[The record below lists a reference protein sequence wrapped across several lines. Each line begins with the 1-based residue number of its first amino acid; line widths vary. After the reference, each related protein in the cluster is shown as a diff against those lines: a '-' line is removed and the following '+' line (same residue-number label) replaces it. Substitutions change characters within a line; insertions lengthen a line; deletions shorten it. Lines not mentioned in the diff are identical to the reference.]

1 MPNQPAF
8 SGPAAPG
15 GGRRTSWRAAAGRP
29 AGNWR
34 LRRLGLVIGLV
45 TSAVIAVGVVAS
57 LLLAPFYAWRS
68 GLVVL
73 AVDAYSVGTVEPL
86 PFAAEDAAGLRAAL
100 AGGVAAGE
108 VLEPVDLADLTA
120 ADSLRSGVG
129 PRCRKLPL
137 RRKDVLIAYLRGQCL
152 VPPNSSEATAS
163 NPYAGRPCLLAAD
176 CQIAGSSPKE
186 IVPIRDVVEA
196 IGSAS
201 PLTTLVALDLG
212 SIGWEPRIGVLA
224 SLVGRQ
230 LDAEF
235 ARPQQEAS
243 FSNWVIGSHDLFES
257 SLAHWPS
264 RRTLFARAVEL
275 ALAGTADQ
283 QPWGNGNAVIELD
296 ELARFVT
303 AQTAAWAR
311 QLSAGRLHQRPVIWK
326 LGVGRVAVT
335 DIPPGIALSRVVAA
349 TDEPA
354 ATDPPADE
362 DPDQPPSSP
371 AAKTGQAAFRSG
383 RPRLPPPPAA
393 LLLAGLL
400 AADDGPAFPQAA
412 QPAAK
417 PTPAP
422 AAKQADPPSPG
433 SPQSAAAAVPPP
445 RQPTADG
452 RQPAAESA
460 WELLDR
466 IGARRQNQPRSPP
479 GLADQPPVPLD
490 YAPHVWRA
498 IRGRVASL
506 AVRTAASD
514 QPAAD
519 QTAAVLR
526 GLRALTKD
534 DPQQQRAALPGMLE
548 RLATSRR
555 AADRGGFFRSWAAA
569 AGPLR
574 RALVVR
580 NDAVDSLLG
589 VIGLVGTLSG
599 GSGMPAIDP
608 VVMTDSIDQL
618 RALSARIERVPLRNG
633 ASSPGRIDPLE
644 TATDALAVQMA
655 MLQEITGRF
664 VAAQVRRVE
673 QGGLVFSTDAV
684 TAALA
689 LPGGGSGGRQSLL
702 EAIAATNTQTDE
714 PPQPLLATATSLPLP
729 ADAWPV
735 GGEEL
740 ANIGQQAEIL
750 LDLLDA
756 AGLLASSNVPPPE
769 PLADVVEAWQRAR
782 KAIEPLTDAVVSD
795 TEAVAA
801 LLRAGG
807 AIAETFAETAAA
819 ADRLADLSNQTRA
832 DDRIMAVYRILDQR
846 DLEAVASP
854 ATLGFIRR
862 QAVTPAGVAL
872 VTETNQLPAV
882 GQPLPVRLVPGGSE
896 PPPAGANIRLV
907 YDPAVLAVRVAGG
920 ERLDADRQV
929 PCRGLPFAED
939 GLPLEVVAQR
949 ETARGTA
956 DSTVITVTLEVGKT
970 RELSTLR
977 LALPADRELGL
988 EVRRRPT
995 ADGRQAWLRPA
1006 ATEIVDKPGPPTA
1019 TTVLPLR
1026 HLPGRTTSWE
1036 AAVVNPAD
1044 IAREFAIEVYSVPS
1058 SPEAGQRTAAWAEAR
1073 RWLLEGGDNPGLVS
1087 LGELKKLNVAAG
1099 GRAAVSLPPPPAPEQ
1114 LPAPT
1119 GSEPPA
1125 PPPRPAPVGPDL
1137 ALLIREQTAG
1147 EPARRWL
1154 HRLPLLVEHP
1164 RAWLE
1169 ATATWQRRDRSIA
1182 ISIEPAAAADLAA
1195 LEVRCELTPLG
1206 AAPVAG
1212 RQPVSIRRRAVS
1224 LGGGR
1229 SAGSLLATYNGS
1241 DKAGTAWL
1249 SVAVDGYPRA
1259 LVFAVECSAA
1269 SDGRP
1274 QQPLADWRSV
1284 SFREP
1289 AERKSRWQ
1297 APRDTV
1303 PLVLE
1308 VDAPADAVS
1317 PLPPDAAEAGE
1328 QPLVALDLREIGGA
1342 AMAAEPTRIWSA
1354 VTDRQF
1360 RYRPTKPEPG
1370 AFLAIETTVSDWNL
1384 EPPSGGFID
1393 VNVEAEASLRL
1404 PGGQAPLSDRRLLVF
1419 DGRAP
1424 RIELPPQ
1431 VNAVVG
1437 RRLAIPIRVLDDP
1450 REGFGAA
1457 EGVEIPGVT
1466 GVRRVDWAVDRKGDG
1481 KPEAWQPAVGL
1492 GGGRYELRVDTKQL
1506 PPGRRTP
1513 LLVRAIDRVD
1523 NADAP
1528 ARLWLDTAAMEAKSQ
1543 ISGRVTLDGRG
1554 ERGLTIRLDGPTPA
1568 GPVRSG
1574 KDGRF
1579 EFKQLEPGSYTLRAE
1594 GAVRN
1599 QLYRAEPQPVAV
1611 EPPPAPAPRVTLE
1624 LKPR

>member
-1 MPNQPAF
+1 MPQQPAF
-8 SGPAAPG
+8 SSPAVPG
-15 GGRRTSWRAAAGRP
+15 GGRRTNWRAAAGRP

-73 AVDAYSVGTVEPL
+73 AVDAYPVGTVEPL

-108 VLEPVDLADLTA
+108 VLKPVDLADLTA

-152 VPPNSSEATAS
+152 VPPDSSEATAA

-264 RRTLFARAVEL
+264 RRTLFARAIEL

-283 QPWGNGNAVIELD
+283 RPWGNGNALIELD

-349 TDEPA
+349 TDEPVA
-354 ATDPPADE
+354 ATPPDPPADKN
-362 DPDQPPSSP
+362 PDQPAPPP

-383 RPRLPPPPAA
+383 RDRMLPPSAA
-393 LLLAGLL
+393 LLLTGLL
-400 AADDGPAFPQAA
+400 AADDGPAFPQASE
-412 QPAAK
+412 PAENAA
-417 PTPAP
+417 PAP
-422 AAKQADPPSPG
+422 AAKQADLPPQGP
-433 SPQSAAAAVPPP
+433 PQSAAAAAVPPP
-445 RQPTADG
+445 RQPKANS
-452 RQPAAESA
+452 RQPAAGSA

-479 GLADQPPVPLD
+479 GLADQAAVPLD

-506 AVRTAASD
+506 AVRTAATD

-519 QTAAVLR
+519 QTAEVLR

-534 DPQQQRAALPGMLE
+534 DPQQQVAALPGILE
-548 RLATSRR
+548 RLATSHR

-569 AGPLR
+569 PGPLR

-589 VIGLVGTLSG
+589 VLGLVGTLSG
-599 GSGMPAIDP
+599 GSGTPAIDP
-608 VVMTDSIDQL
+608 VVMTDSIEHL
-618 RALSARIERVPLRNG
+618 RALSARIERVPFRDG

-655 MLQEITGRF
+655 MLEEITGRF

-673 QGGLVFSTDAV
+673 QGGLVFSADAV

-689 LPGGGSGGRQSLL
+689 LPGGSFGGRQSLL
-702 EAIAATNTQTDE
+702 EAIAATDE

-740 ANIGQQAEIL
+740 ANIGQQAELL

-756 AGLLASSNVPPPE
+756 GGLLASSNVPPPE
-769 PLADVVEAWQRAR
+769 PLAEVVATWQRAR
-782 KAIEPLTDAVVSD
+782 KAIEPLTDAVLSD
-795 TEAVAA
+795 TETVTA

-807 AIAETFAETAAA
+807 AIAEIFAEAAAA
-819 ADRLADLSNQTRA
+819 ADRLANLSNKSRA
-832 DDRIMAVYRILDQR
+832 DDRTVAVYRILDRR

-862 QAVTPAGVAL
+862 QAVTPAGITLVA
-872 VTETNQLPAV
+872 ETNQLPVV
-882 GQPLPVRLVPGGSE
+882 GQPLPIRLVPGGSE
-896 PPPAGANIRLV
+896 PPPAAASVRLV

-920 ERLDADRQV
+920 DQLEADRPV
-929 PCRGLPFAED
+929 PCRGLPFTED
-939 GLPLEVVAQR
+939 GLPLEVIARR

-956 DSTVITVTLEVGKT
+956 DSTVVTVTLEVGET

-977 LALPADRELGL
+977 LTLPANRELGL

-995 ADGRQAWLRPA
+995 ADGRRAWLRPA
-1006 ATEIVDKPGPPTA
+1006 TTEIMDKPGPPTA

-1026 HLPGRTTSWE
+1026 HLPGRTTIWE
-1036 AAVVNPAD
+1036 AAVANPAD
-1044 IAREFAIEVYSVPS
+1044 IAREFAIEAYSVPS

-1087 LGELKKLNVAAG
+1087 LGELKKLNVAAD

-1119 GSEPPA
+1119 GGEEPA

-1169 ATATWQRRDRSIA
+1169 ATATWQSRDRSIA

-1195 LEVRCELTPLG
+1195 LEVRCELTPLA

-1229 SAGSLLATYNGS
+1229 SDGSLLATYNGS

-1274 QQPLADWRSV
+1274 QQPLADWRSI

-1317 PLPPDAAEAGE
+1317 PLLPDAAKASE
-1328 QPLVALDLREIGGA
+1328 QPLVALDLREVGDA
-1342 AMAAEPTRIWSA
+1342 ATAVEPTRSWSA

-1360 RYRPTKPEPG
+1360 GYRPTKPVPG
-1370 AFLAIETTVSDWNL
+1370 SFLAIETTVSDWNL
-1384 EPPSGGFID
+1384 EPLSGGFID

-1404 PGGQAPLSDRRLLVF
+1404 PGGQTPLSDRRLLVF
-1419 DGRAP
+1419 DGRPP

-1466 GVRRVDWAVDRKGDG
+1466 GIRRVDWAVDLKGDG
-1481 KPEAWQPAVGL
+1481 KPEAWQPAVSL

-1523 NADAP
+1523 NADDP

-1624 LKPR
+1624 LQPR